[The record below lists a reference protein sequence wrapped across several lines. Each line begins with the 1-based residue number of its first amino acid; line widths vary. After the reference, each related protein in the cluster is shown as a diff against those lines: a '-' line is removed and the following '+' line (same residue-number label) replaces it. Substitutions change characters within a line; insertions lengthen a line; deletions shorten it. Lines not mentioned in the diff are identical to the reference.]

1 MTLQKS
7 TDIVIINQDSGYL
20 MIDIANYFADS
31 GFSVTLITGRLVI
44 RNNPLKDTVKVKKII
59 KYERKTNFLKLVT
72 WMIAFFQMLVMV
84 KCRFRKASL
93 FIVSNPPIS
102 TFLPIIVNN
111 KFSLLI
117 FDIYPDAISEMGF
130 LKADS
135 FILNVW
141 ERANKKV
148 FKKAESL
155 FTISDGMK
163 NCLQKYS
170 GEKKIEVV
178 PVWSDNEFM
187 KPVPAEMNPFIRK
200 HMLDGKFIVLYSGN
214 IGTTQNIDAL
224 VDIAAEVKR
233 TNIEFVIIGDGSQ
246 RKYIEGLIKKYKLTN
261 CILLP
266 WQDNHD
272 MPFSFAAANI
282 AVVSLGNLSSSLAI
296 PSKFYNFLSVGAVI
310 LGLAMPDTELE
321 QMIEKFQVG
330 CCFKPVDKNK
340 IINYIYYL
348 ADHPEVCLSIQR
360 NAISASRQFT
370 SCNVKKFLP
379 QLKADIP

>member
-1 MTLQKS
+1 MTSHKS

-44 RNNPLKDTVKVKKII
+44 RNTPLKDAVKVRKII
-59 KYERKTNFLKLVT
+59 KYNRKTNFLKLAT
-72 WMIAFFQMLVMV
+72 WLIAFFQILLWVTL
-84 KCRFRKASL
+84 KYRKAFL

-102 TFLPIIVNN
+102 TFLPITVNN
-111 KFSLLI
+111 RFSLLI

-130 LKADS
+130 LKDDS
-135 FILNVW
+135 FILKLW
-141 ERANKKV
+141 GRANKKV
-148 FKKAESL
+148 FMKAESL

-163 NCLQKYS
+163 NYLQKYS

-178 PVWSDNEFM
+178 PVWSDSEFM
-187 KPVPAEMNPFIRK
+187 KPVPAELNPFIHK

-224 VDIAAEVKR
+224 VDIAADVKR
-233 TNIEFVIIGDGSQ
+233 TSIEFVIIGDGSQ
-246 RKYIEGLIKKYKLTN
+246 RKYVEGLIKKYKLTN

-272 MPFSFAAANI
+272 MPYSFAAANI
-282 AVVSLGNLSSSLAI
+282 AVVSLGKLSSSLAI

-310 LGLAMPDTELE
+310 LGLTMPNTEME

-330 CCFKPVDKNK
+330 RCFKPDDKDE

-348 ADHPEVCLSIQR
+348 ADHPEVCLSIQS

-370 SCNVKKFLP
+370 SNNVKKFLP
-379 QLKADIP
+379 QVKADMP

>member
-1 MTLQKS
+1 MTTQNS
-7 TDIVIINQDSGYL
+7 TDIILINQDSGYL
-20 MIDIANYFADS
+20 TIDIANNFADA
-31 GFSVTLITGRLVI
+31 GFSVTLITGRLVV
-44 RNNPLKDTVKVKKII
+44 RNNPLKDAVRIRKII
-59 KYERKTNFLKLVT
+59 KYERKTNFLKLAT
-72 WMIAFFQMLVMV
+72 WVIAFSQILLFV
-84 KCRFRKASL
+84 KFKYRKASL
-93 FIVSNPPIS
+93 FLVSNPPIS
-102 TFLPIIVNN
+102 TFLPIFVNN

-135 FILNVW
+135 FILKVW

-155 FTISDGMK
+155 FTITDGMK

-170 GEKKIEVV
+170 GEKNIEVV

-187 KPVPAEMNPFIRK
+187 KPLAAEMNPFIHK
-200 HMLDGKFIVLYSGN
+200 HKLDGKFIVIYSGN
-214 IGTTQNIDAL
+214 IGTSQNIDAL

-246 RKYIEGLIKKYKLTN
+246 RKYVEGLVKKYKLTN

-272 MPFSFAAANI
+272 MPYSFAAANV
-282 AVVSLGNLSSSLAI
+282 AVVSLGKLSSSLAI

-310 LGLAMPDTELE
+310 LGFAMPGTELE

-330 CCFKPVDKNK
+330 RCFKPDDKNK

-370 SCNVKKFLP
+370 SNNVKKFLP
-379 QLKADIP
+379 QVKADIP